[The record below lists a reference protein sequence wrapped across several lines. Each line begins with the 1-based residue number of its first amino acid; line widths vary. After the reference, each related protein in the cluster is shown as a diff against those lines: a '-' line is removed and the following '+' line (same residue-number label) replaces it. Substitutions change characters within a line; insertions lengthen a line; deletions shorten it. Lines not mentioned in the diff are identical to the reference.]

1 MSAEVK
7 RCKQCGKIIVEESA
21 LGLCPKCADE
31 DARTAA
37 ELGLV
42 LVSVGLI
49 AKRLWKPGVNLV
61 NGIVKVIT
69 KA

>member
-7 RCKQCGKIIVEESA
+7 RCKQCGKIIVGDST

-37 ELGLV
+37 ELGIGLV
-42 LVSVGLI
+42 VVGGI
-49 AKRLWKPGVNLV
+49 AKKLWKPGIKLV
-61 NGIVKVIT
+61 KGIAKVIR
-69 KA
+69 